1 MKRLTPDVDEVAE
14 RLAQKSGIAPPGS
27 GRGKRGRANLKP
39 IMTWHDPAVRQQL
52 KLLAAEHDKTEQ
64 KLMAEA
70 LNLLFAKYSKPTIAS

>member
-1 MKRLTPDVDEVAE
+1 MKGLTPDEVAE
-14 RLAQKSGIAPPGS
+14 RLAQKSGIAPPGG
-27 GRGKRGRANLKP
+27 GRGKRGRAKLKP